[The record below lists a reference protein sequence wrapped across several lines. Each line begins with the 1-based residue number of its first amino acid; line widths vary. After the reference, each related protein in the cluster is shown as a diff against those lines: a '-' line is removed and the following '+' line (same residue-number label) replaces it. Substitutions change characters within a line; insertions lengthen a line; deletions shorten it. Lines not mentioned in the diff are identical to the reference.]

1 MDYPLPSD
9 TQQNFLK
16 VNEKCSNLSLLLDR
30 YIPCKY
36 NSSKKE
42 WDSKNKWE
50 FEGKDKN
57 NFLTSIVKDF
67 NFSFDLINSH
77 YQRWQKRI
85 QYYQNFSYCQ
95 DFTASP
101 EWRVIVGLGQASI
114 LETSITL
121 DRITGIP
128 IIPGSALKGLA
139 ASYALLCVLEK
150 TNRLDEVEK
159 EYQKYLKKEID
170 EVPDNYLKF
179 IKMFGYE
186 GQAGGVVFLD
196 AVPTTV
202 PTLEPDIMNNHYPD
216 YYGDKNG
223 TIAPTPYQ
231 KPNPVYFLTLGK
243 KSQFA
248 FAVAS
253 RTLDKDSQDLVDH
266 ACKWLKAGLSELGIG
281 AKTAAGY
288 GYLI

>member
-1 MDYPLPSD
+1 MNYPLPQD
-9 TQQNFLK
+9 TKQNFLK
-16 VNEKCSNLSLLLDR
+16 VNEKCTNLSLLLDR

-36 NSSKKE
+36 NY
-42 WDSKNKWE
+42 SKNKWE

-57 NFLTSIVKDF
+57 NFLTEKIV
-67 NFSFDLINSH
+67 NEFSFSSDLINFQ
-77 YQRWQKRI
+77 YKRWQQRI
-85 QYYQNFSYCQ
+85 KSFQHYQ

-101 EWRVIVGLGQASI
+101 EWRMVVGLGQASI

-150 TNRLDEVEK
+150 TNRLEEVEK
-159 EYQKYLKKEID
+159 EYQKYLKKKINELP
-170 EVPDNYLKF
+170 ENYLEFTK
-179 IKMFGYE
+179 IFGYE
-186 GQAGGVVFLD
+186 GQAGEVIFLD
-196 AVPTTV
+196 AVPTKV
-202 PTLEPDIMNNHYPD
+202 PKLEPDIMNNHYPD

-223 TIAPTPYQ
+223 TTAPTPYQ
-231 KPNPVYFLTLGK
+231 NPNPIYFLTLGK
-243 KSQFA
+243 GSQFA

-253 RTLDKDSQDLVDH
+253 RTLNKDNLNLVNL
-266 ACKWLKAGLSELGIG
+266 ACEWLKNGLSDLGIG

-288 GYLI
+288 GYLL